1 MQQNAQSIYQS
12 TLQQNRKQNARI
24 AEHILAHASQSTPP
38 QHFFRIEAI
47 SWT

>member
-1 MQQNAQSIYQS
+1 MQQKAQSIYQS

-24 AEHILAHASQSTPP
+24 AERILAHASQSTPP
-38 QHFFRIEAI
+38 QHFFQIEAI